1 MSDKPYTEILLENGN
16 RFRVFSESV
25 DTSDLVW
32 HQDQHDRKIYVHE
45 SKGWS
50 LQFDNQLPVVLEAG
64 NVYTVPRDT
73 WHRVIKG
80 DSNLVLQIREEMI
93 TEDNVVTEGLDDVDL
108 EFMMKLET
116 DVQKF
121 KEGLGG
127 SGMDKSYSD
136 NFLEFL
142 GDRIDAKT
150 MRDSGLREG
159 DLQEEKGKS
168 KHEPQY
174 SAPEGSKR
182 DKQLDATK
190 ADLAS
195 GDPERKARAYRR
207 RERMERQE
215 REKNESFQMSESD
228 LRTLIREVLMTE
240 AIMNEELSAKT
251 KATLKKKAEER
262 GFTAGSVEQEYKKGL
277 AAWASSGSRKGM
289 TQHQWAMA
297 RVNSASPSK
306 SWAVVKKSKAKKK

>member
-1 MSDKPYTEILLENGN
+1 MSSKPYTEILLENGN
-16 RFRVFSESV
+16 KFRVFSESV

-45 SKGWS
+45 SNLWS
-50 LQFDNQLPVVLEAG
+50 LQFDNCLPTLLEAG

-80 DSNLVLQIREEMI
+80 EGNLVIQINESVL
-93 TEDNVVTEGLDDVDL
+93 TED
-108 EFMMKLET
+108 K
-116 DVQKF
+116 
-121 KEGLGG
+121 
-127 SGMDKSYSD
+127 
-136 NFLEFL
+136 
-142 GDRIDAKT
+142 GD
-150 MRDSGLREG
+150 
-159 DLQEEKGKS
+159 S

-215 REKNESFQMSESD
+215 REKNESFQMTEEE
-228 LRTLIREVLMTE
+228 LRGLIREVLITE
-240 AIMNEELSAKT
+240 NIMKEELSKKT

-262 GFTAGSVEQEYKKGL
+262 GLTAGSVEQEYKKGL

-297 RVNSASPSK
+297 RVNSAQPSK